1 MNLRKILVVD
11 DKIPTISLLKR
22 TLEKNGYEVYTATR
36 GREALEIVAQQRID
50 LVLLDL
56 KLPDIG
62 GIQVCQAMRKEH
74 PSLPIIII
82 SVKSDERDKVQ
93 ALNMC
98 ADDYVSKPF
107 YMSEVLAR
115 IRVQLLHA
123 SRMQAGAQKHSLIVG
138 PLNIDFEQRRVK
150 INEQEIDLTYTEYE
164 LLYIL
169 FKNRGRIVTYD
180 LILDEIWEDDDTSER
195 QNIHTYV
202 NRLRKK
208 IEAPA
213 ARRFIYNEAK
223 VGYRF
228 QADD

>member
-1 MNLRKILVVD
+1 MRKILVVD

-22 TLEKNGYEVYTATR
+22 TLEQNGYEVSTATR
-36 GREALEIVAQQRID
+36 GREALDIIARQRID

-56 KLPDIG
+56 NLPDIG
-62 GIQVCQAMRKEH
+62 GLQVCKVMRADH

-82 SVKSDERDKVQ
+82 SVKNDERDKVQ
-93 ALNMC
+93 ALNLC

-115 IRVQLLHA
+115 IKVQLLHA
-123 SRMQAGAQKHSLIVG
+123 SRMQAGAEKHSLTVG

-150 INEQEIDLTYTEYE
+150 FNGQEIDLTYTEYE
-164 LLYIL
+164 LLNIMAR
-169 FKNRGRIVTYD
+169 NRGRIITYD
-180 LILDEIWEDDDTSER
+180 IILDEVWGDDATSER
-195 QNIHTYV
+195 QNIHTYI

-208 IEAPA
+208 LETA
-213 ARRFIYNEAK
+213 AHRRFIYNEAK
-223 VGYRF
+223 IGYRF

>member
-1 MNLRKILVVD
+1 MRKILVVD
-11 DKIPTISLLKR
+11 DKASIVLFLKR
-22 TLEKNGYEVYTATR
+22 SLEQNNYEVYTANR
-36 GREALEIVAQQRID
+36 GKEALEVIAQHEVD

-56 KLPDIG
+56 GLPDIG
-62 GIQVCQAMRKEH
+62 GLQVCKELRARY
-74 PSLPIIII
+74 PSLPIIIV

-93 ALNMC
+93 ALNLC

-115 IRVQLLHA
+115 IKVQLLHA
-123 SRMQAGAQKHSLIVG
+123 NRIQAGAQKHSLIVG

-169 FKNRGRIVTYD
+169 IKNRGRIVTYD
-180 LILDEIWEDDDTSER
+180 LILDEIWYDDDTSER
-195 QNIHTYV
+195 QNIHIYV